1 MFVRRLGVIVAAA
14 FLACPLF
21 ALAGQ
26 VDGNAAAID
35 YFAHACADGT
45 EHVAVYAPAT
55 HALVDVT
62 ASSTHRSVAWD
73 AAKLEQLCPLPQL
86 SVYHCHTTH
95 DVLTRFP
102 SGSDDGSPGDIGA
115 AAEMEFSCAKAV
127 ALSGRPAASLTHY
140 LVTPRGE
147 ITQYG
152 LGARTRD
159 AIREH
164 GRNFGRLLAA
174 DASREDLEDTYA
186 AAEHYFAELNT
197 EYFKRFVDFAATTC
211 RSADIEHCGALTV
224 ERFAATFS
232 ADDRMFVRAE
242 TAADEKL
249 VASAPPPSPAA
260 SITRIAQL
268 QDGVTELAP
277 EGLGAF
283 VASGSAMVSICAQ
296 DASDLRPCSEAKSR
310 MLRLAGSCPQ
320 FRLAILDQDKY
331 PQAKHLYPI
340 AKDRSL
346 LLFGKDPKSGLNEQ
360 LELSTTG
367 EPTPQLIALV
377 FCSSKL
383 FALPSFTQ

>member
-1 MFVRRLGVIVAAA
+1 MRRLGVLVAA

-21 ALAGQ
+21 ALADQG
-26 VDGNAAAID
+26 DGNTAAID

-45 EHVAVYAPAT
+45 EHVAVHAPAT
-55 HALVDVT
+55 QALVDVT
-62 ASSTHRSVAWD
+62 TSSTHRSVAWD
-73 AAKLEQLCPLPQL
+73 AAKLEQLCPLPQI

-102 SGSDDGSPGDIGA
+102 SGSDDGSPGDFGA
-115 AAEMEFSCAKAV
+115 AAEMEFTCAKAV
-127 ALSGRPAASLTHY
+127 ALSGRSAASLTHY
-140 LVTPRGE
+140 LVTPQGK

-152 LGARTRD
+152 LGTRTRE
-159 AIREH
+159 AIREQ
-164 GRNFGRLLAA
+164 GRNFGRLLAVDAPRDDLA
-174 DASREDLEDTYA
+174 DAYA
-186 AAEHYFAELNT
+186 AAEHSFAELNK
-197 EYFKRFVDFAATTC
+197 EYFTRLIDFAVTSC

-224 ERFAATFS
+224 DRFAATFS
-232 ADDRMFVRAE
+232 ENDRMFVSTE
-242 TAADEKL
+242 TAADEKPI
-249 VASAPPPSPAA
+249 ASAPPPSPAA
-260 SITRIAQL
+260 GIKRIAQL
-268 QDGVTELAP
+268 QDDVTELTP

-320 FRLAILDQDKY
+320 LRLAILDQDKY
-331 PQAKHLYPI
+331 PQAKYLYPV

-360 LELSTTG
+360 LNLSTTG

-377 FCSSKL
+377 FCGSKL